1 MLTDIKFGIRQLL
14 KYPGFTA
21 IAVLTLALGIGVN
34 TTMFSV
40 LNALVFEASRAPDS
54 ERMVAVFRTSPQSQ
68 EWPHAPANY
77 FDYERQQNS
86 FARLSS
92 YYWNNSN
99 MAEPG
104 QPAERLPSMTVGGE
118 FFSVFGIPPE
128 LGRTIGPDDAR
139 SGATRVAVLSDG
151 FWRDHFASDPNVV
164 GRTLRMD
171 GLPITVVGVMPPSM
185 DQTLYW
191 GHIDLWTAQ
200 LFDPATRA
208 IRDNNFMQIIGRL
221 KPGATIEQAQAEA
234 TAIASRLAHDYP
246 NTNAQNGL
254 RLASWN
260 NVVGGGASRSL
271 TWLCMALAVF
281 VLLIACANLANL
293 QLARMAS
300 RLREHAVRIA
310 LGATRVQLIR
320 QLLVENVLLAALG
333 GVLGTI
339 IAAWG
344 TKLIGSEIVI
354 SGVAGFGIPID
365 NRVLVFTLAAS
376 LVTGIVVGVVPA
388 WIASKTDVNNAL
400 KQGARGSSG
409 GKTHHRFRQ
418 ALVVGELAL
427 ALLLLAGAGYFV
439 RGLQRFSN
447 AETGWKPD
455 GLIVANLSLP
465 FNATYSTDEQYRAF
479 VDKLTRK
486 LTDLPGATQSTVAAS
501 LPISGFYRSGPIV
514 VQGRAIPAKG
524 KEPLTYYNPVSV
536 GHFSTLGIR
545 LLSGRDFDAGDRAD
559 THPVAII
566 NETMARVLW
575 PGESALGKRF
585 KDPGD
590 TAWFDVVGVVNDVHP
605 TLEVFRSSDTPFQTY
620 TPLIQT
626 PGYKAH
632 WLSLAIRTS
641 APAPTVATA
650 LRAAVQQIDPD
661 QPVYTIQ
668 TAREQM
674 EQVTQGLKLVSR
686 ILGVFALIGLAL
698 SSVGIYGV
706 ISNVV
711 AQRTTEIGIRMAL
724 GAQEHNVL
732 WMVLGQGVRLSVI
745 GIAIGIAASWGLV
758 RVMDSMLPL
767 IHGADPI
774 AFSLV
779 AVLLVAVALFACW
792 LPARRAARVNPVV
805 ALRGD

>member
-1 MLTDIKFGIRQLL
+1 
-14 KYPGFTA
+14 
-21 IAVLTLALGIGVN
+21 
-34 TTMFSV
+34 
-40 LNALVFEASRAPDS
+40 
-54 ERMVAVFRTSPQSQ
+54 
-68 EWPHAPANY
+68 
-77 FDYERQQNS
+77 
-86 FARLSS
+86 
-92 YYWNNSN
+92 
-99 MAEPG
+99 
-104 QPAERLPSMTVGGE
+104 
-118 FFSVFGIPPE
+118 
-128 LGRTIGPDDAR
+128 
-139 SGATRVAVLSDG
+139 
-151 FWRDHFASDPNVV
+151 
-164 GRTLRMD
+164 
-171 GLPITVVGVMPPSM
+171 
-185 DQTLYW
+185 
-191 GHIDLWTAQ
+191 
-200 LFDPATRA
+200 
-208 IRDNNFMQIIGRL
+208 
-221 KPGATIEQAQAEA
+221 
-234 TAIASRLAHDYP
+234 
-246 NTNAQNGL
+246 
-254 RLASWN
+254 
-260 NVVGGGASRSL
+260 
-271 TWLCMALAVF
+271 
-281 VLLIACANLANL
+281 
-293 QLARMAS
+293 
-300 RLREHAVRIA
+300 
-310 LGATRVQLIR
+310 
-320 QLLVENVLLAALG
+320 
-333 GVLGTI
+333 
-339 IAAWG
+339 
-344 TKLIGSEIVI
+344 
-354 SGVAGFGIPID
+354 
-365 NRVLVFTLAAS
+365 
-376 LVTGIVVGVVPA
+376 
-388 WIASKTDVNNAL
+388 
-400 KQGARGSSG
+400 
-409 GKTHHRFRQ
+409 
-418 ALVVGELAL
+418 
-427 ALLLLAGAGYFV
+427 
-439 RGLQRFSN
+439 
-447 AETGWKPD
+447 
-455 GLIVANLSLP
+455 
-465 FNATYSTDEQYRAF
+465 
-479 VDKLTRK
+479 
-486 LTDLPGATQSTVAAS
+486 
-501 LPISGFYRSGPIV
+501 
-514 VQGRAIPAKG
+514 
-524 KEPLTYYNPVSV
+524 
-536 GHFSTLGIR
+536 LGIR

-758 RVMDSMLPL
+758 RVMDSMLPM